1 MSEHLRKG
9 RGEPG
14 VQSRLYPQKKHG
26 RGGWLCCG
34 RERRTKA
41 VSYKPLLPAKRVSTR
56 AR

>member
-1 MSEHLRKG
+1 MSEHLRKW

-34 RERRTKA
+34 REQRTKA